1 MLFINQSMIK
11 IILLGAGNVGH
22 HLSKAF
28 DKSTEIDL
36 VQWYSRDN
44 SKVSYNDIDTEIIN
58 DLSKIKSADIYVIS
72 ISDSYVGKISEK
84 LNVSEKLVV
93 HTSGSLDLSVIDE
106 KNRRGVFYPL
116 QTLSKN
122 KEIELAKVPICI
134 ESENNKDLVL
144 LETISKYIGCKTY
157 KIDYNERKILHLAAI
172 FSNNFVNHMFTIAK
186 EILDDKNLD
195 FNILK
200 PLINETVDKI
210 HKLDPENVQTG
221 PAIRNNNEI
230 ILNHIKTLK
239 KDDHKKLY
247 ELMTKLIKDKYGE

>member
-1 MLFINQSMIK
+1 MIK

-28 DKSTEIDL
+28 NKSTEIDL

-58 DLSKIKSADIYVIS
+58 DLSKIKSADIYIIS
-72 ISDSYVGKISEK
+72 ISDSYIGEISKK

-93 HTSGSLDLSVIDE
+93 HTSGSLDLSIIDS

-157 KIDYNERKILHLAAI
+157 KIDYNQRKILHLAAI

-210 HKLDPENVQTG
+210 HKLDPENAQTG

>member
-1 MLFINQSMIK
+1 MIK

-28 DKSTEIDL
+28 NKSTEIDL

-72 ISDSYVGKISEK
+72 ISDSYVGEISEK

-93 HTSGSLDLSVIDE
+93 HTSGSLDLSIIDK

-210 HKLDPENVQTG
+210 HKLDPENAQTG

>member
-1 MLFINQSMIK
+1 MIK

-28 DKSTEIDL
+28 NKSTEIDL

-72 ISDSYVGKISEK
+72 ISDSYVGEISKK

-93 HTSGSLDLSVIDE
+93 HTSGSLDLSIIDS

-157 KIDYNERKILHLAAI
+157 KIDYNQRKILHLAAI

-210 HKLDPENVQTG
+210 HKLDPENAQTG

>member
-1 MLFINQSMIK
+1 MIK

-22 HLSKAF
+22 HLYKGF
-28 DKSTEIDL
+28 NKSPEIDL
-36 VQWYSRDN
+36 IQWYSRDN
-44 SKVSYNDIDTEIIN
+44 SKVSYDDIDTEIIN
-58 DLSKIKSADIYVIS
+58 DLSKIKSADIYIIS
-72 ISDSYVGKISEK
+72 ISDSYVGEISKK

-93 HTSGSLDLSVIDE
+93 HTSGSLDLSIIDS

-210 HKLDPENVQTG
+210 HKLDPENAQTG

>member
-1 MLFINQSMIK
+1 MIK

>member
-1 MLFINQSMIK
+1 MIK
-11 IILLGAGNVGH
+11 IILLGAGNVGC

-28 DKSTEIDL
+28 NKSTQIDL
-36 VQWYSRDN
+36 VQWYSRDY
-44 SKVSYNDIDTEIIN
+44 SSLSYNNIDTEIIN
-58 DLSKIKSADIYVIS
+58 DLSKIKSADIYIIS
-72 ISDSYVGKISEK
+72 ISDSYVGEISKK
-84 LNVSEKLVV
+84 LNVSGKLVV
-93 HTSGSLDLSVIDE
+93 HTSGSLDLSIIDQ

-122 KEIELAKVPICI
+122 KEIELAKVPMCI
-134 ESENNKDLVL
+134 ESENNKDLAL
-144 LETISKYIGCKTY
+144 LETISKHIGCKTY

-186 EILDDKNLD
+186 EILDEKNLD

-210 HKLDPENVQTG
+210 HKLDPENAQTG
-221 PAIRNNNEI
+221 PAVRNNNEI
-230 ILNHIKTLK
+230 IVNHIKSLK

-247 ELMTKLIKDKYGE
+247 ELMTKLIKEKYGE

>member
-1 MLFINQSMIK
+1 MIK

-28 DKSTEIDL
+28 NKSTEIDL

-72 ISDSYVGKISEK
+72 ISDSYVGEISKK

-93 HTSGSLDLSVIDE
+93 HTSGSLDLSIIDS

-144 LETISKYIGCKTY
+144 LETISKYIGCKTH
-157 KIDYNERKILHLAAI
+157 KIDYNQRKILHLAAI

-210 HKLDPENVQTG
+210 HKLDPENAQTG

>member
-1 MLFINQSMIK
+1 MIK

-28 DKSTEIDL
+28 NKSTEIDL

-72 ISDSYVGKISEK
+72 ISDSYVGEISEK

-93 HTSGSLDLSVIDE
+93 HTSGSLDLSIIDK

-157 KIDYNERKILHLAAI
+157 KIDYSERKILHLAAI

-210 HKLDPENVQTG
+210 HKLDPENAQTG

>member
-1 MLFINQSMIK
+1 MIK

-72 ISDSYVGKISEK
+72 ISDSYVGEISEK

-93 HTSGSLDLSVIDE
+93 HTSGSLDLSIIDK

>member
-1 MLFINQSMIK
+1 MIK

-210 HKLDPENVQTG
+210 HKLDPENAQTG

-230 ILNHIKTLK
+230 ILNHVKTLK

>member
-1 MLFINQSMIK
+1 MIK

-58 DLSKIKSADIYVIS
+58 DLSKIKSADIYIIS
-72 ISDSYVGKISEK
+72 ISDSYVGEISKK

-93 HTSGSLDLSVIDE
+93 HTSGSLDLSIIDS

-134 ESENNKDLVL
+134 ESENNRDLVL

-210 HKLDPENVQTG
+210 HKLDPENAQTG

>member
-1 MLFINQSMIK
+1 MIK

-93 HTSGSLDLSVIDE
+93 HTSGSLDLSIIDK

-230 ILNHIKTLK
+230 ILNHVKTLK

>member
-1 MLFINQSMIK
+1 MIK

-28 DKSTEIDL
+28 NKSTEIHL
-36 VQWYSRDN
+36 IQWYSRDN
-44 SKVSYNDIDTEIIN
+44 SKVSYNEINTEIID
-58 DLSKIKSADIYVIS
+58 DLSKIKSADIYIIS
-72 ISDSYVGKISEK
+72 ISDSYVGEISKK
-84 LNVSEKLVV
+84 LNVSGKLIV
-93 HTSGSLDLSVIDE
+93 HTSGSLDFSIMDN

-157 KIDYNERKILHLAAI
+157 KIDYNQRKILHLAAI

-221 PAIRNNNEI
+221 PAIRNNSEI

>member
-1 MLFINQSMIK
+1 MIK

-28 DKSTEIDL
+28 NKSTEIDL

-58 DLSKIKSADIYVIS
+58 DLSKIKSADIYIIS
-72 ISDSYVGKISEK
+72 ISDSYVGEISKK

-93 HTSGSLDLSVIDE
+93 HTSGSLDLSIIDS

-157 KIDYNERKILHLAAI
+157 KIDYNQRKILHLAAI

-210 HKLDPENVQTG
+210 HKLDPENAQTG

>member
-1 MLFINQSMIK
+1 MIK

-93 HTSGSLDLSVIDE
+93 HTSGSLDLSIIDK

-210 HKLDPENVQTG
+210 HKLDPENAQTG

-230 ILNHIKTLK
+230 ILNHVKTLK

>member
-1 MLFINQSMIK
+1 MIK

-28 DKSTEIDL
+28 NKSTEINL

-72 ISDSYVGKISEK
+72 ISDSYVGEISKK

-93 HTSGSLDLSVIDE
+93 HTSGSLDLSIIDK

-157 KIDYNERKILHLAAI
+157 KIDYNQRKILHLAAI

-210 HKLDPENVQTG
+210 HKLDPENAQTG

>member
-1 MLFINQSMIK
+1 MIK

-28 DKSTEIDL
+28 NKSTEIDL

-58 DLSKIKSADIYVIS
+58 DLSKIKSADIYIIS
-72 ISDSYVGKISEK
+72 ISDSYVGEISKK

-93 HTSGSLDLSVIDE
+93 HTSGSLDLSIIDS

-144 LETISKYIGCKTY
+144 LETISKYIGCKTH
-157 KIDYNERKILHLAAI
+157 KIDYNQRKILHLAAI

-210 HKLDPENVQTG
+210 HKLDPENAQTG

>member
-1 MLFINQSMIK
+1 MIK

-28 DKSTEIDL
+28 NKSTETHL

-44 SKVSYNDIDTEIIN
+44 SKVSCNEINTEIID
-58 DLSKIKSADIYVIS
+58 DLSKIKSADIYIIS
-72 ISDSYVGKISEK
+72 ISDSYVGEISKK
-84 LNVSEKLVV
+84 LNVSGKLIV
-93 HTSGSLDLSVIDE
+93 HTSGSLDFSIMDN

-157 KIDYNERKILHLAAI
+157 KIDYNQRKILHLAAI

-210 HKLDPENVQTG
+210 HKLDPENAQTG